1 MYERGLRDGRQTQ
14 IIATLGPASESR
26 EMIDELAGA
35 GMDVARL
42 NFSHASHDDIT
53 RYVERIRA
61 LDPSRPVA
69 ILGDL
74 PGPKLRIG
82 DLEAPLRLEVGQ
94 PLVFVRNQADPPRT
108 LQAPEPLFAGGLN
121 HASRIY
127 LQDGFIELE
136 VTRHTASR
144 IETTVTAD
152 GVLYGREGMALPDSD
167 VELPALTED
176 DRRDLRFAVGLG
188 IETLALSFLLRRRHR
203 GRSQTAVAVRSP
215 RRAARGKDRAR
226 VALNDLAAI
235 AEACDALMVARGDLG
250 VAIGV
255 EEVPIWQHRI
265 IAAGRQRGIPV
276 IVATEMLES
285 MRTRRRPT
293 RAEASDI
300 AHAVWDGASGVMLSA
315 ETAIGDYPVESVATM
330 DRIVRRAEKEL
341 N

>member
-1 MYERGLRDGRQTQ
+1 MIEGLAR
-14 IIATLGPASESR
+14 
-26 EMIDELAGA
+26 A
-35 GMDVARL
+35 GMDVARV
-42 NFSHASHDDIT
+42 NFSHASHEDIT

-61 LDPSRPVA
+61 LDASRQVG

-94 PLVFVRNQADPPRT
+94 PLVFVRNGADPPQT
-108 LQAPEPLFAGGLN
+108 VQGPEPLFAGGLR
-121 HASRIY
+121 HARRIY
-127 LQDGFIELE
+127 LQDGVIELE

-144 IETTVTAD
+144 VETTVTAG
-152 GVLYGREGMALPDSD
+152 GVLYGRAGMALPDSD
-167 VELPALTED
+167 LEVPALTED
-176 DRRDLRFAVGLG
+176 DRRDLRFAVELG
-188 IETLALSFLLRRRHR
+188 IESVALSFVGSAHDIEDARNLL
-203 GRSQTAVAVRSP
+203 SQSGAPGVRLVAKIE
-215 RRAARGKDRAR
+215 RRAALD
-226 VALNDLAAI
+226 DLAAI
-235 AEACDALMVARGDLG
+235 ADACDALMVARGDLG
-250 VAIGV
+250 VAVGV
-255 EEVPIWQHRI
+255 EEVPISQHRI

-330 DRIVRRAEKEL
+330 DRIVRRAEEEL
-341 N
+341 K